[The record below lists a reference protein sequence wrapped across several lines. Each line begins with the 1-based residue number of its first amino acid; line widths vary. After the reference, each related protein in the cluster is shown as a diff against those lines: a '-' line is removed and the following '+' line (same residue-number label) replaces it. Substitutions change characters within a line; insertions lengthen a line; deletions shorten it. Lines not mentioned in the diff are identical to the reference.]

1 MFRTCPAQAVE
12 DGAVPL
18 RARRV
23 NRSGKRESCRVARRR
38 RVLALVFREL
48 GLDTLLACVIRA
60 PTSAIRLECQFEYS
74 GLLFPHLG
82 QLAEERVLHSRHDHL
97 CRTRVGKLLRA
108 DVTERR
114 RGGREAGAQRRPGS
128 DSGAAVVA
136 RSGGGRGSRDTGG
149 EGPGRCARSGGGG
162 VAAAAA
168 ARWRDWRRGNGPQ
181 RTTKA
186 NPPGLR
192 AIHTDAGIANLLQA
206 CMSSS
211 WPTCGSRL
219 PI

>member
-136 RSGGGRGSRDTGG
+136 RKWRRSRQSRHWRRGTRALRSQWWR
-149 EGPGRCARSGGGG
+149 RCGGGG
-162 VAAAAA
+162 GGEMAGLA
-168 ARWRDWRRGNGPQ
+168 ARKRPSAHHEGKPARVASDP
-181 RTTKA
+181 
-186 NPPGLR
+186 
-192 AIHTDAGIANLLQA
+192 H
-206 CMSSS
+206 
-211 WPTCGSRL
+211 
-219 PI
+219 

>member
-1 MFRTCPAQAVE
+1 
-12 DGAVPL
+12 VPL

-48 GLDTLLACVIRA
+48 GLDTL
-60 PTSAIRLECQFEYS
+60 
-74 GLLFPHLG
+74 
-82 QLAEERVLHSRHDHL
+82 LAEERVLHSRHDHL